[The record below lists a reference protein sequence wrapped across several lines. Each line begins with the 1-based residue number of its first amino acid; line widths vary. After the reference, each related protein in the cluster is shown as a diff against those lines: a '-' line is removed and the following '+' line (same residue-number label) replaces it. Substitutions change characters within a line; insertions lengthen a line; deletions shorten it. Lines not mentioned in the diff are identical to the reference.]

1 MDKISI
7 VKRRQE
13 QNSQTEHSASKRTHN
28 PGEKAS
34 ETLATAYE
42 FEDSAMEKKSEVEI
56 REGVERDS
64 SRIDI
69 ALNIDSLPELNTLLH
84 LSEIM
89 QNGEE
94 EAVVKVNRDDNN
106 KVIFQFNI
114 KQHIPFKTLTSEDVC
129 DLLKISRATLYK
141 NVHERT
147 IQCFRIGNQIRF
159 LESDV
164 LDYVKKCMVKE

>member
-13 QNSQTEHSASKRTHN
+13 LNLQSEHSALLHTHN
-28 PGEKAS
+28 HGDGES
-34 ETLATAYE
+34 REMATDFDENDGAAE
-42 FEDSAMEKKSEVEI
+42 RKPDVEI
-56 REGVERDS
+56 SEGVERDS
-64 SRIDI
+64 SRFNI
-69 ALNIDSLPELNTLLH
+69 ALNIDSLPELNSLLH

-94 EAVVKVNRDDNN
+94 EAVVNVNRDENN

-114 KQHIPFKTLTSEDVC
+114 KQHMPFKTLTSEDVC

-147 IQCFRIGNQIRF
+147 IQCFRIGTQIRF
-159 LESDV
+159 LESDI
-164 LDYVKKCMVKE
+164 LEYVKKCMVKE